1 MKSII
6 IGAGKVGFSIAQ
18 LLSSENQDVVVIE
31 QDEERAKLI
40 EETLDVQVIQGSGA
54 SWSILEMAGVK
65 SAEMVVAVTEYDE
78 LNMIACLLAKQYG
91 VKTTIAR
98 VRNPEYV
105 ETPHFSPESLLGID
119 LIINPERV
127 TAEEIAKI
135 VKNPEVLD
143 VEYYADGKVQL
154 VELVVPDKSPVINMQ
169 LRDLDTSKYVIV
181 SIVRKHK
188 MIVPSGNDVIKPGD
202 HLYIMANTND
212 MAEVLKSL
220 GIYRKKVEHL
230 TILGAG
236 RTGCYLAHI
245 LEREK
250 IPVNIKI
257 IEKNEK
263 RAREVSARLKH
274 SLVIHGD
281 GSDLELLENENI
293 EKSDLFVAVTD
304 DDKINL
310 LSCLIAKNLG
320 AKKTIAKIKRADI
333 MPLMEQIGID
343 IVLSP
348 RILTAGAILKY
359 IRKGNVVSVTVLGD
373 ERAELL
379 EFFAQAGSVAV
390 GKELKRIKFPSGSV
404 VGAIVRNGQVI
415 IPNGNSVIKPNDQ
428 LMVFSLPHSIHKVE
442 KIFTSGGK
450 NSLW

>member
-18 LLSSENQDVVVIE
+18 LLSMEDQDVVVIE
-31 QDEERAKLI
+31 QDEERVKLI

-54 SWSILEMAGVK
+54 SWSVLESAGVK
-65 SAEMVVAVTEYDE
+65 SAEMLVAVTEYDE

-135 VKNPEVLD
+135 IKNPEVLD
-143 VEYYADGKVQL
+143 IEYYADGKVQL
-154 VELVVPDKSPVINMQ
+154 VEFVVPDNSPAINMK
-169 LRDLDTSKYVIV
+169 LKDLDTSKYVIV
-181 SIVRKHK
+181 SIARKHK
-188 MIVPSGNDVIKPGD
+188 MIVPSGDDVIKAGD
-202 HLYIMANTND
+202 HVYLMANTAD
-212 MAEVLKSL
+212 MPDVLKSL
-220 GIYRKKVEHL
+220 GIYRRKIEHV

-245 LEREK
+245 IEK
-250 IPVNIKI
+250 EKLPVNIKI
-257 IEKNEK
+257 VEKDEK
-263 RAREVSARLKH
+263 RAREISAKLKY

-281 GSDLELLENENI
+281 GSDLDLLENENI
-293 EKSDLFVAVTD
+293 GQSDLFVAVTD

-320 AKKTIAKIKRADI
+320 VKKTIAKIKRADI

-379 EFFAQAGSVAV
+379 EFYVQPGSFAV
-390 GKELKRIKFPSGSV
+390 GKQLRKIKFPNGSV
-404 VGAIVRNGQVI
+404 VGAIVRNGKVI
-415 IPNGNSVIKPNDQ
+415 IPDGNSKIQPDDQ
-428 LMVFSLPHSIHKVE
+428 LMVFSLPRSIHKVE
-442 KIFTSGGK
+442 KLFINGGK
-450 NSLW
+450 GLW

>member
-31 QDEERAKLI
+31 QDEERVKLL
-40 EETLDVQVIQGSGA
+40 EQTLDVQVIQGSGA
-54 SWSILEMAGVK
+54 SWSVLEMAGVK
-65 SAEMVVAVTEYDE
+65 SAEMVVSVTEYDE

-98 VRNPEYV
+98 VRNPDYV

-154 VELVVPDKSPVINMQ
+154 VEFVVPDNSPVINMK
-169 LRDLDTSKYVIV
+169 LKDLDTSKYVIV

-188 MIVPSGNDVIKPGD
+188 MIVPGGDDLIKAGD
-202 HLYIMANTND
+202 HIYIMANTDN
-212 MAEVLKSL
+212 MLEVLRSF

-236 RTGCYLAHI
+236 STGCYLAHI
-245 LEREK
+245 IEK
-250 IPVNIKI
+250 EKLPVNIKV
-257 IEKNEK
+257 IEKDEK
-263 RAREVSARLKH
+263 RAREVSAKLKH

-281 GSDLELLENENI
+281 GSDLDLLENENI
-293 EKSDLFVAVTD
+293 EQSDLFVAVTD

-320 AKKTIAKIKRADI
+320 VKKTIAKIKRVDI

-348 RILTAGAILKY
+348 RMLTSGAILKY

-379 EFFAQAGSVAV
+379 EFYVQSGSFAV
-390 GKELKRIKFPSGSV
+390 GKELRKIKFPNGAV
-404 VGAIVRNGQVI
+404 VGAIVRNGKVI
-415 IPNGNSVIKPNDQ
+415 IPNGTSIIQPDDQ
-428 LMVFSLPHSIHKVE
+428 LMVFSLPRSIHKVE
-442 KIFTSGGK
+442 KLFITGGK
-450 NSLW
+450 GLW